1 MIRNGQEL
9 LLVRDAATFN
19 HPVLVVA
26 RDRYEF
32 LDKIFHLELRIN
44 DYPTAGE
51 TWVQEIDMM
60 DDMSQAKIL
69 RHLTGVLPRG
79 W

>member
-19 HPVLVVA
+19 HPVLVVT

-32 LDKIFHLELRIN
+32 LDKIFHLELRVN
-44 DYPTAGE
+44 DYPTTGE
-51 TWVQEIDMM
+51 TCVKEIDMM
-60 DDMSQAKIL
+60 DDLSQAKIL
-69 RHLTGVLPRG
+69 QHLTGVLPRG